1 MSGRASSL
9 LVVVTTLSGVG
20 SVPYLLELKAL
31 RVGLNLVPLLLSVWS
46 ALQEVIAEA
55 NEARGDRRT

>member
-46 ALQEVIAEA
+46 APQEVIAEA